1 MRGGAHPLLVD
12 ALRRAR
18 LGTGLGFFVT
28 GLLSATLASRIPAVQ
43 ERLSLGPA
51 DLAAVVLGIEG
62 GALIGLP
69 LGAALVARVGAR
81 TALRA
86 GLGVYA
92 PGLVVAAVAP
102 RLGTL
107 VAAVAVWAAANSV
120 LDVALNSQGVE
131 LARRSGRSVLS
142 GLHARQSAGL
152 VLGAGLG
159 TAAAAGGLPLPWHAA
174 AVAGAGLALGLAGAR
189 ATVGRPEAEV
199 GPVFVRPGHGLLLLG
214 ATAFCAFLVDGAAM
228 NWIAVHL
235 GSTHGAGAGLA
246 AAGYLG
252 LTLAMVVGRL
262 PADRLVERF
271 SRRRVTECC
280 ALGMA
285 SGAMVLALAP
295 SDAVAVA
302 GWLVVGLTLAPVA
315 PTVLGA
321 VPLVGGRPPAAA
333 ISAVTT
339 LGYLGSFTGPPA
351 IGLLADAWGLPAALT
366 VLLGAAVAVGLLA
379 RSALRG
385 T

>member
-1 MRGGAHPLLVD
+1 MRGGAHPSPVD
-12 ALRRAR
+12 GLRRAW

-28 GLLSATLASRIPAVQ
+28 GLLSATWASRIPAVQ
-43 ERLSLGPA
+43 ERLELGPA
-51 DLAAVVLGIEG
+51 GLAVVVLGIEG

-69 LGAALVARVGAR
+69 LGAAVVARVGSR

-86 GLGVYA
+86 GLAVYA

-102 RLGTL
+102 GLGALT
-107 VAAVAVWAAANSV
+107 AAVAVWAAANSV
-120 LDVALNSQGVE
+120 LDVALNTQGVE
-131 LARRSGRSVLS
+131 LDRRTGRSVLS
-142 GLHARQSAGL
+142 RLHAGQSAGL

-159 TAAAAGGLPLPWHAA
+159 TAAAAAGLPLPWHACV
-174 AVAGAGLALGLAGAR
+174 VATAGLALGLVGAHGTLR
-189 ATVGRPEAEV
+189 ERGTEV
-199 GPVFVRPGHGLLLLG
+199 GPAFVLPGRSLLLLG

-235 GSTHGAGAGLA
+235 GTAHGAGPGLA
-246 AAGYLG
+246 AAGHLG
-252 LTLAMVVGRL
+252 LTLAMVVARL
-262 PADRLVERF
+262 PADRLVDRF
-271 SRRRVTECC
+271 SRRRVTESC

-285 SGAMVLALAP
+285 AGAIALALAP
-295 SDAVAVA
+295 TTAVAVA
-302 GWLVVGLTLAPVA
+302 GWLVVGLALAPVA

-321 VPLVGGRPPAAA
+321 APLLSSTPPATA

-366 VLLGAAVAVGLLA
+366 VLLGAALAVGLLA
-379 RSALRG
+379 RPALGRV
-385 T
+385 

>member
-1 MRGGAHPLLVD
+1 VD
-12 ALRRAR
+12 GLRTAR
-18 LGTGLGFFVT
+18 LGTGLGFLVT
-28 GLLSATLASRIPAVQ
+28 GLLSATWAARIPAVQ
-43 ERLSLGPA
+43 ERLDLGPA
-51 DLAAVVLGIEG
+51 GLAAVVLGIEG

-69 LGAALVARVGAR
+69 LGAAVVARVGAR

-102 RLGTL
+102 GLGAL

-120 LDVALNSQGVE
+120 LDVALNTQGVE
-131 LARRSGRSVLS
+131 LDRRSGRSVLS
-142 GLHARQSAGL
+142 GLHAGQSAGL
-152 VLGAGLG
+152 VLGAGVG
-159 TAAAAGGLPLPWHAA
+159 TAAAAAGLPLPWHAGFVA
-174 AVAGAGLALGLAGAR
+174 AAGLAIGLTGAR
-189 ATVGRPEAEV
+189 ATVGEPGTGA
-199 GPVFVRPGHGLLLLG
+199 GPVFVRPGRGLVLLG

-235 GSTHGAGAGLA
+235 GTTHGAGAGLA

-280 ALGMA
+280 AFGIA
-285 SGAMVLALAP
+285 AGALVLVSAP
-295 SDAVAVA
+295 SATVAVA
-302 GWLVVGLTLAPVA
+302 GWLVVGLALAPVA

-321 VPLVGGRPPAAA
+321 APLVGGRSPAAA
-333 ISAVTT
+333 LSAVTT

-366 VLLGAAVAVGLLA
+366 VLLGSALAVGLLA
-379 RSALRG
+379 RSAL